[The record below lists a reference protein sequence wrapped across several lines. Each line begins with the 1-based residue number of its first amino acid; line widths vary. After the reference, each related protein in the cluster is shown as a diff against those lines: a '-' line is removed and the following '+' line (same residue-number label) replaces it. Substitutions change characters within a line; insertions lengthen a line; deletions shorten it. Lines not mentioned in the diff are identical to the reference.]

1 MTSRPTANKIITDAG
16 YKTLPAWHKQPEGV
30 DFPEIAAFTPS
41 AEHGI
46 ITLKEDGNSVKVG
59 DAFDFVV
66 GYGDATVFLH
76 DHIYGIR
83 EGMVEAVWPLLGRG
97 KLR

>member
-1 MTSRPTANKIITDAG
+1 M
-16 YKTLPAWHKQPEGV
+16 
-30 DFPEIAAFTPS
+30 S

-46 ITLKEDGNSVKVG
+46 ITLKEDDDDIKVG
-59 DAFDFVV
+59 EAFDFMV

-83 EGMVEAVWPLLGRG
+83 DGVVEAVWPLSGRG